1 MGHNGPTF
9 AIDWHP
15 EERNW
20 VASAGRDKMVK
31 VHVASKLDLHYSIKI
46 KVHLKV
52 KLKLLHSKGSLNILG
67 LYILFRCGMFPAR

>member
-31 VHVASKLDLHYSIKI
+31 VASKLSL
-46 KVHLKV
+46 
-52 KLKLLHSKGSLNILG
+52 SLNDKLVIFVEMQTG
-67 LYILFRCGMFPAR
+67 LMVSALYSGLSSLRCVVFLPGQDTL